1 MIKFDR
7 LSIAFKDHISNPLLN
22 FVFPAIC
29 AVCEN
34 TLEQNERIIC
44 RNCISNLTPLNE
56 KYIQSLLKEIENPQ
70 FENLF
75 VLFEFDK
82 VFQVMI
88 HLLKY
93 QRYMSLATLFADRIN
108 LHVPHKYSLI
118 LGVPLNPIRQ
128 KERGYNQSAQIAEHL
143 ARRLDSNFSETILE
157 RPINTPSQTK
167 LNRSERIKNMQG
179 AFRCTA
185 KLQGQKVLLVDD
197 VITTGSTLNSC
208 AAVLKDAGASIVDVV
223 GLATPVGFFQKNLE
237 RNKPGSEVFNKSV

>member
-1 MIKFDR
+1 MTTFDR
-7 LSIAFKDHISNPLLN
+7 LSNTFKDHISNPLLN

-29 AVCEN
+29 AVCDN
-34 TLEQNERIIC
+34 PLEQTEKIIC
-44 RNCISNLTPLNE
+44 HTCLDSLTPLDQ

-70 FENLF
+70 FDNLF

-82 VFQVMI
+82 VFQILI

-93 QRYMSLATLFADRIN
+93 QRFMSLAALFANYIEQQVPDR
-108 LHVPHKYSLI
+108 YSLI

-128 KERGYNQSAQIAEHL
+128 KERGYNQSAQIAMHL
-143 ARRLDSNFSETILE
+143 ARQLDSKFSETILE

-179 AFRCTA
+179 AFRCTS
-185 KLQGQKVLLVDD
+185 KLYGQHVLLVDD

-208 AAVLKDAGASIVDVV
+208 AGVLKDAGATEVDIV
-223 GLATPVGFFQKNLE
+223 GLATPAGFFQKNLE
-237 RNKPGSEVFNKSV
+237 QENPGSELFNKGL